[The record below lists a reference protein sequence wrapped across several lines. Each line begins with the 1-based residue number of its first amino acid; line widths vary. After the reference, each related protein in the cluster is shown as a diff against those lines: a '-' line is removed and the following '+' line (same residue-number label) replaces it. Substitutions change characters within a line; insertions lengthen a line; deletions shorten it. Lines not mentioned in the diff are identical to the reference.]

1 MKKILIT
8 GASGFVGGFLVKES
22 LRRGFNTYAGIRK
35 SSKLDDLN
43 HVAIH
48 FFKADLSDKEALKE
62 AFIKQ
67 NGFDYI
73 IHNAGLTKTCKKSEF
88 NLVNYQYTK
97 NLVQAIEETG
107 FKPEKF
113 IYMSSL
119 AAFGPGKSG
128 TQVAIT
134 NDSDPKPISLYGKSK
149 LKSELLIQSSTLP
162 YIILRPTGVYGP
174 KEKDY
179 LLMYKSIKKGI
190 ETYVGK
196 GEQYISFIYVKDLA
210 RLVFDAIESDH
221 RNKSYFVSDMRV
233 HTTKSFNRIV
243 KKELNKKTIRI
254 VFPKALVNQVAFWGE
269 QWGRMTGQ
277 VPTLNTEKFKD
288 ITCDNW
294 LCDSSPLI
302 DDFGFTPDY
311 NLKDGIHESITWYK
325 QHKLL

>member
-8 GASGFVGGFLVKES
+8 GASGFVGGFLVNES
-22 LRRGFNTYAGIRK
+22 LKRGYSTYAGIRK
-35 SSKLDDLN
+35 TSRLDDLS

-48 FFKADLSDKEALKE
+48 FFKADLSDKSALKE
-62 AFIKQ
+62 AFINQ
-67 NGFDYI
+67 EGFDYI

-88 NLVNYQYTK
+88 ELVNYQYTK
-97 NLVQAIEETG
+97 NLIDAIEETG

-128 TQVAIT
+128 TQEAIS

-149 LKSELLIQSSTLP
+149 LKSELLIQSSRIP

-179 LLMYKSIKKGI
+179 LLMYKSINKGI

-210 RLVFDAIESDH
+210 RLVFDVIESDH
-221 RNKSYFVSDMRV
+221 RNKSYFVSDMRT
-233 HTTKSFNRIV
+233 HTTKSFNQIV
-243 KKELNKKTIRI
+243 KKELHKKTIRI
-254 VFPKALVNQVAFWGE
+254 TFPKALVKQVAFWGE

-288 ITCDNW
+288 ISCDNW
-294 LCDSSPLI
+294 LCDSSSLI